1 MAEPVTPPLQKNSA
15 FQQAIEAI
23 EALSIDDQ
31 LMLIH
36 LIQQRLKQQRRSAL
50 LQQVSEVEQEYE
62 AGNFK
67 MGSVADLMA
76 ELDD

>member
-1 MAEPVTPPLQKNSA
+1 MAEPVTPPLPKTSA

-23 EALSIDDQ
+23 EALSVDDQ
-31 LMLIH
+31 LMLID
-36 LIQQRLKQQRRSAL
+36 IVQKRLKHQRRLIL
-50 LQQVSEVEQEYE
+50 LQQVAEAEQEYA

-67 MGSVADLMA
+67 VGSVADLMA

>member
-1 MAEPVTPPLQKNSA
+1 MAESAASPTQKTSA

-50 LQQVSEVEQEYE
+50 LQQVSEVEQEYK

-67 MGSVADLMA
+67 TGSVADFMA